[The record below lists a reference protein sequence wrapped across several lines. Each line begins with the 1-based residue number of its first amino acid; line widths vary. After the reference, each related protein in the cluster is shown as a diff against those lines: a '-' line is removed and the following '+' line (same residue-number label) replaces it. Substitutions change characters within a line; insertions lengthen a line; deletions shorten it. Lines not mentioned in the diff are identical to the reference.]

1 MTVREKWIPAGL
13 ALAALVALG
22 MITSGGA
29 AASPDGSAAKIPNCT
44 EAKNIEAIIDDSG
57 SMASTDAG
65 RLRAQLV
72 DTIVG
77 LPENQGKQL
86 GAVEFGTSANVLF
99 SPIPIGTSSAQATV
113 APFLALIDADNGGT
127 DYNEAFAAGNA
138 ANPTADA
145 RIFLSDGQPDAPP
158 TTHTTPPT
166 KTYVVGFDAAV
177 TGGTVLGQIATDT
190 GGSAFAVNT
199 ASEILPAAGVISGA
213 LNCKEVRAFTDQFN
227 RQGQSKFHK
236 FKATGKN
243 AQILTTWPSALTN
256 ITVTVNPVGGKKK
269 ARNSVASVAAVKGSR
284 SKGTNFSALRAKGL
298 RKGTKYRIKIKA
310 KQLSVP
316 TVATTQVIK

>member
-1 MTVREKWIPAGL
+1 M
-13 ALAALVALG
+13 
-22 MITSGGA
+22 SG
-29 AASPDGSAAKIPNCT
+29 
-44 EAKNIEAIIDDSG
+44 
-57 SMASTDAG
+57 TDAG

-72 DTIVG
+72 DAIVG
-77 LPENQGKQL
+77 LPENSGKQL
-86 GAVEFGTSANVLF
+86 GAVEFGTDASVLF

-113 APFLALIDADNGGT
+113 APFLALINADDGGT
-127 DYNEAFAAGNA
+127 NYNNAFTVANA

-145 RIFLSDGQPDAPP
+145 RIFLSDGQPESPP
-158 TTHTTPPT
+158 TTHTSPPT

-177 TGGTVLGQIATDT
+177 TGGTVLGQIAADT
-190 GGSAFAVNT
+190 GGTAFAVNT

-213 LNCKEVRAFTDQFN
+213 LNCKAVQTFTDELN

-256 ITVTVNPVGGKKK
+256 ITITVNPVGGKKK
-269 ARNSVASVAAVKGSR
+269 AGKSVATAAAVKGSR
-284 SKGTNFSALRAKGL
+284 SKGTNFSALKAKGL
-298 RKGTKYRIKIKA
+298 RKGTKYRIKLKA